1 VSGRRHRDIVDALLA
16 RMLAGDHEAGGLL
29 PKETDLAAEFA
40 VNRGTAREALRAL
53 EERNVVVVRHGR
65 GAIVQPQ
72 ATWDLLDPVVLA
84 AVRGSRRRRGLEA
97 ELREALRI
105 AEAELAA
112 LAAERIGDAAA
123 AALAAAGA
131 GPELFARIAAAAGN
145 RPLAAL
151 TARLRR
157 AAGAAPLDAGAAG
170 AIVDAVAARDPAA
183 ARAAVVRALG

>member
-16 RMLAGDHEAGGLL
+16 RMLAGDYEAGGLL

-157 AAGAAPLDAGAAG
+157 AAAAPPLDAGAAG